1 MLYNTIVLDRLGCLR
16 WHLCIWQK
24 KKKKKALKPDSHADA
39 VLALSWNRDYRNVLA
54 SGSADTTVKVWDLA
68 TEQCSA
74 TLDYHQD
81 KVQAVAWNP
90 AQASVLLSGGFDKA
104 VCLVRLVSIALSSC
118 WDTLYASS
126 THIVVGML
134 SVRLYRELHRALRI
148 CLPAYRDMC
157 SMNER
162 MMECLNACVDECM
175 NNAWVSR
182 LVAPIL

>member
-1 MLYNTIVLDRLGCLR
+1 
-16 WHLCIWQK
+16 
-24 KKKKKALKPDSHADA
+24 
-39 VLALSWNRDYRNVLA
+39 
-54 SGSADTTVKVWDLA
+54 VWDLA

-90 AQASVLLSGGFDKA
+90 AQASVLLSGGFDKV
-104 VCLVRLVSIALSSC
+104 VCLVRAHVIALTPC
-118 WDTLYASS
+118 WDTLSASS

-148 CLPAYRDMC
+148 CLPAYMDMW

-162 MMECLNACVDECM
+162 MMECLNECM
-175 NNAWVSR
+175 NECMSEKHGATR
-182 LVAPIL
+182 RETHFE

>member
-1 MLYNTIVLDRLGCLR
+1 MN
-16 WHLCIWQK
+16 WHLCVWQK

-74 TLDYHQD
+74 TLDHHQD

-90 AQASVLLSGGFDKA
+90 AQASVLLSGGFDKV
-104 VCLVRLVSIALSSC
+104 VCLVRAHVIALTPC
-118 WDTLYASS
+118 WDTLSASS

-134 SVRLYRELHRALRI
+134 SVRLYRELPRALRI
-148 CLPAYRDMC
+148 CLPAYMDMW

-162 MMECLNACVDECM
+162 MMECLNECM
-175 NNAWVSR
+175 NECMSEKHGATR
-182 LVAPIL
+182 RETHFE

>member
-1 MLYNTIVLDRLGCLR
+1 MRSCLR
-16 WHLCIWQK
+16 WHLCVWQK

-104 VCLVRLVSIALSSC
+104 VCLVRTSICLTPGWVAGP
-118 WDTLYASS
+118 TPA
-126 THIVVGML
+126 HIAVGML
-134 SVRLYRELHRALRI
+134 SDRSCYTELHRALRI
-148 CLPAYRDMC
+148 CLPAYKTC
-157 SMNER
+157 
-162 MMECLNACVDECM
+162 AQ
-175 NNAWVSR
+175 
-182 LVAPIL
+182 

>member
-1 MLYNTIVLDRLGCLR
+1 MN
-16 WHLCIWQK
+16 WHLCVWQK

-74 TLDYHQD
+74 TLDHHQD

-104 VCLVRLVSIALSSC
+104 VCLVRAHVIALTPC
-118 WDTLYASS
+118 WDTLSASS

-148 CLPAYRDMC
+148 CLPACMDMW

-162 MMECLNACVDECM
+162 MMECLNECM
-175 NNAWVSR
+175 NECMSEKHGATR
-182 LVAPIL
+182 RETHFE

>member
-1 MLYNTIVLDRLGCLR
+1 MYTVSAILLETAYIFFGCYKFASTHHILCVLILSGSFPSLHAEDLHLQCGITCLCLYITLAVDGLGCLR
-16 WHLCIWQK
+16 WHLYVCQK
-24 KKKKKALKPDSHADA
+24 QKKKKALKPDSHADA

-104 VCLVRLVSIALSSC
+104 VCLVRLIS
-118 WDTLYASS
+118 
-126 THIVVGML
+126 
-134 SVRLYRELHRALRI
+134 
-148 CLPAYRDMC
+148 
-157 SMNER
+157 
-162 MMECLNACVDECM
+162 
-175 NNAWVSR
+175 
-182 LVAPIL
+182 

>member
-1 MLYNTIVLDRLGCLR
+1 VNWRLCV
-16 WHLCIWQK
+16 WQK

-74 TLDYHQD
+74 TLDHHQD

-104 VCLVRLVSIALSSC
+104 VCLVRAHVIALTPC
-118 WDTLYASS
+118 WDTLSASS

-134 SVRLYRELHRALRI
+134 SVRLYRELPRALRI
-148 CLPAYRDMC
+148 CLPAYMDMW

-162 MMECLNACVDECM
+162 MMECLNECM
-175 NNAWVSR
+175 NECMSEKHGATR
-182 LVAPIL
+182 RETHFE